1 MPHDRIKAGVVTLA
15 IGLFAALTPA
25 NAAPQVALGGLNST
39 ALPIEQVGYR
49 HGHHYFYSSYP
60 EDYAYSSDGYQSY
73 QGYSYR
79 SGESDEIRELRRAF
93 PSTNWPPSDRY

>member
-1 MPHDRIKAGVVTLA
+1 MPHDLIKAGVATLA
-15 IGLFAALTPA
+15 IGLFAAVTPA
-25 NAAPQVALGGLNST
+25 NAAPHAALSVGSA

-49 HGHHYFYSSYP
+49 HGHHYFYNSYP
-60 EDYAYSSDGYQSY
+60 EDYAYNSGGYQSG
-73 QGYSYR
+73 QSYSYR